1 MHTTECPDFTFK
13 NKRPDF
19 PGGPVDKKPHLPG
32 HSVVKNPPANAGD
45 SSSIPGW
52 GRSPGGRHGN
62 SFEYSCWEK
71 PHGQCSLVG
80 YSSWA
85 GKESDATEHTQ
96 PVQGIQF
103 SLVWEDL
110 TCCRA
115 SMSLHHNYYQA
126 CALEPSSSNYWSK
139 SLEPMLCNK
148 RNHHDEKLEHRNK
161 EWPVLAAARESL
173 CAATKTQRSQK

>member
-71 PHGQCSLVG
+71 PHEQCSLVG

-85 GKESDATEHTQ
+85 GKDSDATEHTQ
-96 PVQGIQF
+96 PMQGIQF

-126 CALEPSSSNYWSK
+126 CALEPSSSNY
-139 SLEPMLCNK
+139 
-148 RNHHDEKLEHRNK
+148 
-161 EWPVLAAARESL
+161 
-173 CAATKTQRSQK
+173 